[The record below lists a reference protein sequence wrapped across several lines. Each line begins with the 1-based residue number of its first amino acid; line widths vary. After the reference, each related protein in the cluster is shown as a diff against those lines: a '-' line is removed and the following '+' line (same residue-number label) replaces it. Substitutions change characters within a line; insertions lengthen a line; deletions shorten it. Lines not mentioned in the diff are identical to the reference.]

1 MTVRP
6 AGLRPRVDVELLER
20 SLGWTRGALAGV
32 SDEEAGRATPC
43 AGWVLTDLLVHMVD
57 TLEVVT
63 ELSLGRMADV
73 GPPPTSTRPSVLADH
88 LSVLGCALLEGWLR
102 GPPPGALAVGE
113 RRLEP
118 EVAVEVSALE
128 IAVHGWDVAQ
138 ARGLASPFPPLLAAA
153 LLPVAVRRVPR
164 VGRGGHFAAP
174 LTPAATDP
182 ATLLLAHLGRSAV

>member
-1 MTVRP
+1 VNGRP

-20 SLGWTRGALAGV
+20 AVGWTRGALAGV
-32 SDEEAGRATPC
+32 ADDEAGRPTPC

-63 ELSLGRMADV
+63 ELSLGRMARV
-73 GPPPTSTRPSVLADH
+73 GPSPASTRPSVLADH

-102 GPPPGALAVGE
+102 GPPPGPLAVGE
-113 RRLEP
+113 GRIEP

-128 IAVHGWDVAQ
+128 IAVHGWDVAR
-138 ARGLASPFPPLLAAA
+138 ARGLATPLPPLLAAA

-164 VGRGGHFAAP
+164 VGRGGRFGP
-174 LTPAATDP
+174 PVTPSATDP
-182 ATLLLAHLGRSAV
+182 ASLLLAHLGRA